1 MKTELKKKK
10 KRLQEGMIKQL
21 ILSPQVIVNVDQR
34 GQRASIFNYSG
45 KGYCSSL
52 AWRKSWEKTN
62 QRKDDKA
69 GQSKSFLKN
78 RSILLFKGL
87 HSISFKL
94 MNMHRPNLAY
104 HLFF

>member
-1 MKTELKKKK
+1 MKTELKKK

-52 AWRKSWEKTN
+52 A
-62 QRKDDKA
+62 
-69 GQSKSFLKN
+69 
-78 RSILLFKGL
+78 
-87 HSISFKL
+87 
-94 MNMHRPNLAY
+94 
-104 HLFF
+104 